1 MSLKA
6 KIIPLIVAF
15 GFVLVAGNAL
25 AFETVPSVPVS
36 INNFKYD
43 NSGKIYLETSLWDT
57 STYNQ
62 ILFSDDAGWNATSQ
76 PIYFRTEN
84 GPTDFFLAQ
93 NDGSHIPWICDTTTD
108 TYSGHTVWVI
118 GTSPVKCYPTTLYT
132 QYRWGSYANHWI
144 YNATGITKTDID
156 NYYGSNWLENN
167 FVVPKGT
174 TTHQFQIA
182 TATNL
187 SNLYNNN
194 FYLTNTETIYFPLT
208 GTIPLVEGVCGTG
221 NGNNLTTI
229 PPTGSEACQ
238 SGSMINFSIGYDEL
252 GTALNYV
259 WLCEGSGGGSS
270 SACASANVA
279 DPVAGVCGSANGQTI
294 STAPLEYEMC
304 DTGDSHGSLSQ
315 TLAGWTWS
323 CYGFNG
329 GSTAS
334 CSAIYGE
341 AETPPDIPATADVPT
356 PTDCDS
362 FSGIDK
368 VLCNFGNTI
377 QGMFLPSS
385 SKITELQTAVNKI
398 GNIFPFNYLRA
409 IGSIFTN
416 ASSITSGGLTMTIMG
431 NTATLNS
438 GFFSLPIIEKIK
450 QFFTFMIYLAFIW
463 WAIAYIK
470 HFFK

>member
-1 MSLKA
+1 MNLKA
-6 KIIPLIVAF
+6 KIIPIIAVAF
-15 GFVLVAGNAL
+15 GFVFLLSANSVFAYDANYQDTFVPTYYSGPNSWYLPAGLVIPASQITDQCTSNAGLVRLYNEEGTFISNIGQFGWGAGDPTTCSAIASVGKWTSIAWNIGL
-25 AFETVPSVPVS
+25 PSQSYYYASTGKYYLKFVSYDVPSYVYVS
-36 INNFKYD
+36 LPFYVDKELD
-43 NSGKIYLETSLWDT
+43 TMSQVSL
-57 STYNQ
+57 
-62 ILFSDDAGWNATSQ
+62 I
-76 PIYFRTEN
+76 
-84 GPTDFFLAQ
+84 
-93 NDGSHIPWICDTTTD
+93 
-108 TYSGHTVWVI
+108 
-118 GTSPVKCYPTTLYT
+118 
-132 QYRWGSYANHWI
+132 
-144 YNATGITKTDID
+144 
-156 NYYGSNWLENN
+156 
-167 FVVPKGT
+167 
-174 TTHQFQIA
+174 
-182 TATNL
+182 
-187 SNLYNNN
+187 
-194 FYLTNTETIYFPLT
+194 
-208 GTIPLVEGVCGTG
+208 VEGVCGSA
-221 NGNNLTTI
+221 NGSTLTTI
-229 PPTGSEACQ
+229 PPEGTEACQ

-279 DPVAGVCGSANGQTI
+279 DPVSGVCGSANGQTI

-304 DTGDSHGSLSQ
+304 DTGDSRGSLSQ

-334 CSAIYGE
+334 CSAIYSE

-450 QFFTFMIYLAFIW
+450 QFFTFMIYIAFIW